1 MGPSFVVMS
10 SKEINFTRPT
20 GTSVDSEL
28 ESCQM
33 PASLT
38 AVALQPNPKKVS
50 RWKKFHSGMIRALNV
65 SREEGFDSRKT
76 LSPFLFTHKEDKSLR
91 HVAMVAKFPEDHK
104 PKTSLKKW
112 IRTVSNFNDL
122 IQFHLT
128 CQMLAKF
135 SGVES
140 ERTVSKLRKR
150 KRKFCVGFTYSTKQA
165 RVIRKFYVAVV
176 QRRLRHVQFKTAW
189 CTCKVVVLLLYIML
203 LLFSV
208 HVAVAVVVT

>member
-10 SKEINFTRPT
+10 SKRDQYEPLWIQSWNHARCLRRLRLWHYSRTRKRYRT
-20 GTSVDSEL
+20 E
-28 ESCQM
+28 
-33 PASLT
+33 
-38 AVALQPNPKKVS
+38 
-50 RWKKFHSGMIRALNV
+50 KKFHSRMIRALNV
-65 SREEGFDSRKT
+65 SREERFDSRKT
-76 LSPFLFTHKEDKSLR
+76 LSPFLFTHREDKSLR

-140 ERTVSKLRKR
+140 ERTVSMLR
-150 KRKFCVGFTYSTKQA
+150 KRKFCVGLTYSIKQA
-165 RVIRKFYVAVV
+165 HIIRKFYVAVV
-176 QRRLRHVQFKTAW
+176 QRRLRSVQIKTAW
-189 CTCKVVVLLLYIML
+189 CTRKVVVLLLYIML